1 MGRKL
6 MTQQELSKAKN
17 PDLRAS
23 LAAMRRA
30 AELARQTALQTDT
43 AIVVVR
49 DGKPVRI
56 PAAQLREQQKETAKL
71 NAIQANL
78 KHMGS

>member
-1 MGRKL
+1 
-6 MTQQELSKAKN
+6 MTERDLAAAKN

-30 AELARQTALQTDT
+30 AALARKTAIQTNTG
-43 AIVVVR
+43 IVVVR

-56 PAAQLREQQKETAKL
+56 PAAKLREGEV
-71 NAIQANL
+71 
-78 KHMGS
+78 

>member
-1 MGRKL
+1 

>member
-1 MGRKL
+1 

-30 AELARQTALQTDT
+30 AEMARKTAIQTDT
-43 AIVVVR
+43 EIVVVR

-56 PAAQLREQQKETAKL
+56 TAEELRGAEAGLSRIDRT
-71 NAIQANL
+71 
-78 KHMGS
+78 

>member
-1 MGRKL
+1 MKP
-6 MTQQELSKAKN
+6 QDLSKARN

-23 LAAMRRA
+23 LAAMVRA
-30 AELARQTALQTDT
+30 AELARQIALQTGT

-56 PAAQLREQQKETAKL
+56 TAEELRKEHRA
-71 NAIQANL
+71 
-78 KHMGS
+78 

>member
-1 MGRKL
+1 

-23 LAAMRRA
+23 LVAMKRA
-30 AELARQTALQTDT
+30 AAVARQVAVATNT

-56 PAAQLREQQKETAKL
+56 SAQQLREGQ
-71 NAIQANL
+71 
-78 KHMGS
+78 G

>member
-1 MGRKL
+1 
-6 MTQQELSKAKN
+6 MTQQELDKAQN

-30 AELARQTALQTDT
+30 AAAARETAMQTNT
-43 AIVVVR
+43 AVVMVK

-56 PAAQLREQQKETAKL
+56 PADELRAAEP
-71 NAIQANL
+71 
-78 KHMGS
+78 

>member
-1 MGRKL
+1 
-6 MTQQELSKAKN
+6 MTQQELDKAQN

-30 AELARQTALQTDT
+30 AAAARETAMQTNT
-43 AIVVVR
+43 AIVMVK

-56 PAAQLREQQKETAKL
+56 SADELRTGEP
-71 NAIQANL
+71 
-78 KHMGS
+78 